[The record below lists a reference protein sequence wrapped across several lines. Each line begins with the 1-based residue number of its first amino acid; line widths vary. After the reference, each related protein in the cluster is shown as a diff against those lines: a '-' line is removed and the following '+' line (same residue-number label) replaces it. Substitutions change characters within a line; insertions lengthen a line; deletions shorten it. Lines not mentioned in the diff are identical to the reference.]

1 MSRVLLP
8 WPISWKISN
17 SRSLSFSIGESDPLG
32 FRPDTFSRI
41 RADMA
46 GLTRRLVTLTLEHEG
61 TFYLPYQPHYTREQ
75 VAQAYPTLDEFFALK
90 RQHDPEERFR
100 NAFYTRFS

>member
-1 MSRVLLP
+1 VVHRDEVLL
-8 WPISWKISN
+8 SYAQGD
-17 SRSLSFSIGESDPLG
+17 RLSVVLYLSQDLSDAG
-32 FRPDTFSRI
+32 N
-41 RADMA
+41 ADMA

-75 VAQAYPTLDEFFALK
+75 VVQAYPTLDEFFALK
-90 RQHDPEERFR
+90 RQHDPEELFR